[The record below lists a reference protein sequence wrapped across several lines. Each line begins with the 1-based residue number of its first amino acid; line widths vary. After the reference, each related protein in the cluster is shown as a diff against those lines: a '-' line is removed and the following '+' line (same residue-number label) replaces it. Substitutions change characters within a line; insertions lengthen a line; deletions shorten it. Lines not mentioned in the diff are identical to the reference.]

1 MDLHFNNPGFSYNRY
16 EMKCSTENIVSSII
30 LTFEKELM
38 DVSGIVQPVLLT
50 ILGFCIF
57 STIVLALKKRKKR
70 VINIKMEKNRNYST
84 KSYATQ
90 SSHLSNISEI
100 LEDIPQELIKNFA
113 DIKTEEIIGSGNFA
127 EVSKGYLK
135 LDSYAR

>member
-1 MDLHFNNPGFSYNRY
+1 MDLHFNNPGFSYNKY